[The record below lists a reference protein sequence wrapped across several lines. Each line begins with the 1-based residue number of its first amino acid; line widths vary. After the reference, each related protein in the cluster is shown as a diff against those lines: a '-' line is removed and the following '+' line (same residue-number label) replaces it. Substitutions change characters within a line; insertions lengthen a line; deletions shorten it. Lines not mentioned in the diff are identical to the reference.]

1 MTDHSQEFS
10 PLIDVSVLDE
20 LREVLGEE
28 LGEIVGHFVVQL
40 DEQVN
45 SVRDALAVADRQ
57 RIIETA
63 HSLKGGAA
71 NFGANRLSSIAAAIE
86 RAARDEDL
94 SRAASAHAALAQ
106 TKRDTVGR
114 LVELGYCKPH

>member
-1 MTDHSQEFS
+1 M
-10 PLIDVSVLDE
+10 IDVSVLDE
-20 LREVLGEE
+20 LRELLGEE

-57 RIIETA
+57 RIIESA
-63 HSLKGGAA
+63 HSLQGGAA

-94 SRAASAHAALAQ
+94 SRAGSNLACLLQ
-106 TKRDTVGR
+106 AKHDTVAR
-114 LVELGYCKPH
+114 LIELGFARP